1 MDKIKPAPG
10 YKVELFASEVE
21 FPDLANPVQISFD
34 NKGRLWVGV
43 MPSYPHYKPGDSKPN
58 DKLLIFEDTDNDG
71 KADKQTVFA
80 DGLHLT
86 IGFEFAPE
94 GVYVSQG
101 TNLVLLKDTDGD
113 DKADTKDI
121 ILSGFDDHDTHH
133 AISAFTADPS
143 GAIYMGE
150 GVFLH
155 TNVETAYGNVRGTM
169 VVFIGTAHKD
179 IIWSVRHNCPFLIHG
194 VLLSM
199 IGDNHFLNIPRDR
212 LLLG

>member
-1 MDKIKPAPG
+1 MEKISVAKG
-10 YKVELFASEVE
+10 YKLELFASEEE
-21 FPDLANPVQISFD
+21 FEELANPVQMTFD
-34 NKGRLWVGV
+34 TKGRLWVGV

-58 DKLLIFEDTDNDG
+58 DKLLILEDTDNDG

-86 IGFEFAPE
+86 IGFAFAPE

-101 TNLVLLKDTDGD
+101 TNLILLKDTNGD
-113 DKADTKDI
+113 DKADVKEI

-133 AISAFTADPS
+133 AISAFATDPS

-155 TNVETAYGNVRGTM
+155 TNVETAYGPVRATNGGFYRYSPQRHHLERT
-169 VVFIGTAHKD
+169 
-179 IIWSVRHNCPFLIHG
+179 VRSAAKL
-194 VLLSM
+194 
-199 IGDNHFLNIPRDR
+199 R
-212 LLLG
+212 LQG